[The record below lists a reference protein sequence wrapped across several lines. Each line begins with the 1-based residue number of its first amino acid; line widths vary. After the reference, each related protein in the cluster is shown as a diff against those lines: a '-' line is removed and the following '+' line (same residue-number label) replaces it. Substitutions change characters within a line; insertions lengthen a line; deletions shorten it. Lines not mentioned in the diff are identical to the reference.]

1 MRRVVVLVALVGS
14 IAVGC
19 SGSAGRSS
27 TTPRTTGATG
37 PPTTAVGAAAP
48 STLPE
53 GAAPGTTV
61 ALGLAVDGATRTYRL
76 HAPAALDPG
85 RQAPLVVVLHG
96 ANGNAA
102 RVETRYHWNPV
113 SDRYGFFVV
122 YPQGSLDHWN
132 AALDPRADDDVR
144 YLTALLDHLEGS
156 FPVDRT
162 RVYVA
167 GMSNGAAMAYRIGC
181 ALSGRVAA
189 IASVEGSSPGCQ
201 PSQPVS
207 MVVVHGLADQTVTFA
222 GAQRS
227 LTEWRGYDGCPADA
241 QVAQDGPVTHSTWA
255 SCAAGTT
262 VELYAVDGG
271 GHEWPGS
278 SPPLAGHDPPSP
290 DLDATGVIWDFF
302 RRQARP

>member
-1 MRRVVVLVALVGS
+1 VLVALVGS
-14 IAVGC
+14 IAVAC

-27 TTPRTTGATG
+27 TKPRTTGATA
-37 PPTTAVGAAAP
+37 PPTTAAGVAVP

-61 ALGLAVDGATRTYRL
+61 VLNLPVDGVTRAYRL

-85 RQAPLVVVLHG
+85 RPAPLVVVLHG
-96 ANGNAA
+96 AMGNAA
-102 RVETRYHWNPV
+102 RVETRYHWNPL
-113 SDRYGFFVV
+113 SDRDGFFVV
-122 YPQGSLDHWN
+122 YPQGSLDQWN
-132 AALDPRADDDVR
+132 AVLDSRVDDDVR

-156 FPVDRT
+156 FPIDRT

-181 ALSGRVAA
+181 ALSDRVAA

-227 LTEWRGYDGCPADA
+227 LTAWRGYDGCPADA
-241 QVAQDGPVTHSTWA
+241 QVQTDGPVTHSTWA
-255 SCAAGTT
+255 PCAAGTT
-262 VELYAVDGG
+262 VELYTVDGG